1 VCFAAGR
8 CWPANRHDVVM
19 ARATVAHLLDG
30 RVDLGD
36 GGYRGI
42 NTITTPP
49 DVTNSGR
56 IIHHDHYRFHRR
68 IRARFNHTPQTNA
81 GL

>member
-30 RVDLGD
+30 RFDLGD
-36 GGYRGI
+36 GGYRG
-42 NTITTPP
+42 
-49 DVTNSGR
+49 
-56 IIHHDHYRFHRR
+56 